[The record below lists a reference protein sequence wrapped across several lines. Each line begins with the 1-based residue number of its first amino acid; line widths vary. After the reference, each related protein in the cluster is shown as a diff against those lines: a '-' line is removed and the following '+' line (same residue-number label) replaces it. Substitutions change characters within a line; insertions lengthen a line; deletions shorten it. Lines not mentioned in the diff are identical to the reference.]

1 MSFTSPFRRSLTAA
15 AVIAIAALG
24 LAVIPAS
31 AVGAAGVI
39 TIHGKVTISGSG
51 KVGSTL
57 TAHLPSTSPSAA
69 VGDVYWE
76 DEGNNEVDS
85 FVPSHTYIVLAAN
98 VGHKLHARV
107 IWHLNTYDNVN
118 AKSNAIKVVKNKFH
132 GTAPKITGHLN
143 ENSII
148 SAPSNIEPTFLT
160 RTYTW
165 LRNGHAI
172 AGESSSTYTLAAAD
186 VGKVVNARVK
196 FQAPGVVTKTYTTH
210 NTKKTQKILI
220 ATTFTPVITVPLA
233 GLVRG
238 ASLTASSPAW
248 GPGTVVIAIQ
258 WYLNGKKVK
267 GAKSSTF
274 LLGSKSVGKHVTVK
288 FTGTE
293 DGYATTSLTSQKTA
307 KVKKPGTL

>member
-1 MSFTSPFRRSLTAA
+1 MSFIHPVRRSLTAA
-15 AVIAIAALG
+15 AVIAIASLG
-24 LAVIPAS
+24 LAVIPAAAS
-31 AVGAAGVI
+31 GAAGTI

-85 FVPSHTYIVLAAN
+85 AIPSHTYVVQVAN

-107 IWHLNTYDNVN
+107 IWHLNTYDNAN
-118 AKSNAIKVVKNKFH
+118 AKSNGIKVVKGKFH

-143 ENSII
+143 ENSTI
-148 SAPSNIEPTFLT
+148 SAPSDIEPTFLT

-172 AGESSSTYTLAAAD
+172 AGESSSTYMLESAD

-220 ATTFTPVITVPLA
+220 ATTYTPAITVPLT

-238 ASLTASSPAW
+238 STLTASSPAW
-248 GPGTVVIAIQ
+248 GPGTVVFAIQ

-267 GAKSSTF
+267 GANSNTF
-274 LLGSKSVGKHVTVK
+274 PLGKKSVGKHVTVK

-293 DGYATTSLTSQKTA
+293 AGYATASLTSQKTA
-307 KVKKPGTL
+307 KVAKAAAY